1 MTQRARKRD
10 FRDGSISEF
19 FNSIGGER
27 PFIDNAL
34 KVRSHA
40 RIGRPAA
47 HGGRLRPNRGR
58 SPSRIPPC
66 AGPSRTRSF
75 ISTKRGSP
83 PGIPGVPSMRDAG
96 LAPARPHARGSG
108 GAAEGSELRVC
119 VWRRI
124 ADVSHKD
131 LSFAPDPTVAISCEM
146 SETTRRGTRRGIR

>member
-58 SPSRIPPC
+58 SPSRIPALRRPFAHPIVHLDEAWVAARDTWC
-66 AGPSRTRSF
+66 AFHARCWARPSAPSRPRQ
-75 ISTKRGSP
+75 R
-83 PGIPGVPSMRDAG
+83 
-96 LAPARPHARGSG
+96 
-108 GAAEGSELRVC
+108 
-119 VWRRI
+119 
-124 ADVSHKD
+124 
-131 LSFAPDPTVAISCEM
+131 
-146 SETTRRGTRRGIR
+146 RRG